1 MAMSRIIVVILIVNT
16 VVVVASGLLNYK
28 LLNAFSTQLEN
39 AGSTSPNQYKM
50 KNGGEEYVFFPV
62 EKIIVSL
69 QDSGREY
76 YFVIDLVLQA
86 PAKTEVA
93 KLKQIDPM
101 VRNSAVAHLSTL
113 DFATL
118 RAMPITELQTSLE
131 EVLFA
136 DFASKSLAT
145 PFAHVLVSKLIV
157 Q

>member
-1 MAMSRIIVVILIVNT
+1 MAMSRIIVVILVINT
-16 VVVVASGLLNYK
+16 AVVVASGLLNYK
-28 LLNAFSTQLEN
+28 LLNTFSAQLQ
-39 AGSTSPNQYKM
+39 ATGSVSHAKPRVTA
-50 KNGGEEYVFFPV
+50 GGEEYIFFPV

-69 QDSGREY
+69 QDSGREH

-86 PAKTEVA
+86 PAKTA
-93 KLKQIDPM
+93 ADKLKQIDPM

-131 EVLFA
+131 QVLFA
-136 DFASKSLAT
+136 DFASKNLAT

>member
-1 MAMSRIIVVILIVNT
+1 MAMSRIIVAILVINT
-16 VVVVASGLLNYK
+16 AVVVASGLLNYK
-28 LLNAFSTQLEN
+28 LLNAFSTQLQT
-39 AGSTSPNQYKM
+39 AGSAFPNQYKM
-50 KNGGEEYVFFPV
+50 KAGGE

-118 RAMPITELQTSLE
+118 RAMPITELQSSLE
-131 EVLFA
+131 QVLFA
-136 DFASKSLAT
+136 DFASKSLAI

>member
-1 MAMSRIIVVILIVNT
+1 MAMSRIIVIILVVNT
-16 VVVVASGLLNYK
+16 AVVVASGLLNYK
-28 LLNAFSTQLEN
+28 MLSAFSDQLH
-39 AGSTSPNQYKM
+39 ASGSGSPMQFRSKA
-50 KNGGEEYVFFPV
+50 GGEDYVFFPV

-69 QDSGREY
+69 QDSGREH

-86 PAKTEVA
+86 PAKTESD
-93 KLKQIDPM
+93 KLKKIDPM

-118 RAMPITELQTSLE
+118 RAMSITELQSSLE
-131 EVLFA
+131 QVLFA

>member
-1 MAMSRIIVVILIVNT
+1 MAMSRIIVAILVINT
-16 VVVVASGLLNYK
+16 AVVVASGLLNYK
-28 LLNAFSTQLEN
+28 LLNAFSTQLQT
-39 AGSTSPNQYKM
+39 AGSAFPNQYKM
-50 KNGGEEYVFFPV
+50 KAGGEEYVFFPV

-118 RAMPITELQTSLE
+118 RAMPITELQSSLE
-131 EVLFA
+131 QVLFA
-136 DFASKSLAT
+136 DFASKSLAI

>member
-1 MAMSRIIVVILIVNT
+1 MAMSRIIVIILVVNT
-16 VVVVASGLLNYK
+16 AVVVASGLLNYT
-28 LLNAFSTQLEN
+28 LLSAFSAQLHT
-39 AGSTSPNQYKM
+39 AGSVSSIPFRGKA
-50 KNGGEEYVFFPV
+50 GGEEYVFFPV

-69 QDSGREY
+69 QDSGREH

-86 PAKTEVA
+86 PAKTEA
-93 KLKQIDPM
+93 DKLKQIDPM

-118 RAMPITELQTSLE
+118 RAMPITELQNSLE
-131 EVLFA
+131 QVLFA
-136 DFASKSLAT
+136 DFASKSLAI

>member
-39 AGSTSPNQYKM
+39 VGSTSPNHSKM

-69 QDSGREY
+69 QDAGREY

-113 DFATL
+113 DFSTL

>member
-1 MAMSRIIVVILIVNT
+1 MAMSRIIVAILVINT
-16 VVVVASGLLNYK
+16 AVVVASGLLNYK
-28 LLNAFSTQLEN
+28 LLSAFSAQMQT
-39 AGSTSPNQYKM
+39 AGPVSPIQSRGKT
-50 KNGGEEYVFFPV
+50 GGEEYVFFPV

-69 QDSGREY
+69 QDSGREH

-86 PAKTEVA
+86 PAKTEA
-93 KLKQIDPM
+93 DKLKKIDPM
-101 VRNSAVAHLSTL
+101 IRNSAVAHLSTL

-131 EVLFA
+131 QVLFA
-136 DFASKSLAT
+136 DFASKGLAT

>member
-1 MAMSRIIVVILIVNT
+1 MAMSRIIVVILVINT
-16 VVVVASGLLNYK
+16 AVVVASGVLNYK
-28 LLNAFSTQLEN
+28 LLSAFVAQQQT
-39 AGSTSPNQYKM
+39 ADAVSPSHPRM
-50 KNGGEEYVFFPV
+50 KTGGEEYVFFPV

-86 PAKTEVA
+86 PAKTDLH

-113 DFATL
+113 DFTTL
-118 RAMPITELQTSLE
+118 RAMPITELQSSLE
-131 EVLFA
+131 QVVFA